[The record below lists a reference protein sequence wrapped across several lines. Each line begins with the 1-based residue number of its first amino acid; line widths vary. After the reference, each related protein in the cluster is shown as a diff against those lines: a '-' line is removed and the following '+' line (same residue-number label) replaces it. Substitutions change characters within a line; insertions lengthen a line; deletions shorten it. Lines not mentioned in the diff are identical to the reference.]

1 MNCSFIYRSKSSCSY
16 AEASQKLGSVDEMVT
31 AGRMMDIAVEK
42 KNQSDELKNYFSFLI
57 STFSAVLSTLF
68 FFIQISFLIAC
79 ISYRNLLGFIGFY
92 ILVYYYY

>member
-1 MNCSFIYRSKSSCSY
+1 MNCSFIYRSKGSCSY

-68 FFIQISFLIAC
+68 FYPNFFSHYLYQH
-79 ISYRNLLGFIGFY
+79 RNLLGFIGFY